1 MTWSLERHILCIAKY
16 EIPMTDLDKAL
27 ADIAEMR
34 ERVAQSLEFHG
45 YGPQALA
52 ATAILAGAGGITQIF
67 LVPAPDAEPLAYF
80 TVWTIVA
87 ACAIAIIGVEAA
99 RRVGRS
105 HGGLGGE
112 MLLSAAWR
120 FAPAGLAGLLTSLVI
135 LRHAPEAAWMLPG
148 LWQIMLSL
156 GVFAAAHSLPRA
168 MILVAAWYLLTGLAC
183 LVYASGPHAFSP
195 FAMALPFCGGQLLA
209 AAVMGLSRGGDHD
222 EE

>member
-1 MTWSLERHILCIAKY
+1 
-16 EIPMTDLDKAL
+16 MTDVDKAL

-34 ERVAQSLEFHG
+34 ERVAQSLEFRG

-52 ATAILAGAGGITQIF
+52 ATAILAGAAGFTQIF
-67 LVPAPDAEPLAYF
+67 LIPTPDSEPFAYF
-80 TVWTIVA
+80 ALWTFVAGFAIV
-87 ACAIAIIGVEAA
+87 IIGVEAA
-99 RRVGRS
+99 RRVATE

-112 MLLSAAWR
+112 MLLSAARR

-168 MILVAAWYLLTGLAC
+168 MILVAAWYLSTGLAC
-183 LVYASGPHAFSP
+183 LVYAAGPHAFTP
-195 FAMALPFCGGQLLA
+195 FAMALPFCGGQILA
-209 AAVMGLSRGGDHD
+209 AVVMRLSRGGDHD